1 LRKMLSVALFYFS
14 AFLLT
19 AMVTSLFIQVLAREF
34 NWDVDWSE
42 ELARFS
48 FISAVFLASSYA
60 TLTKSHLSVSF
71 FSNYIAKR
79 IGQNTVSKF
88 HTLAQMAFDSCVIYY
103 ASINL
108 IDGILY
114 PNISPSLSFNQNYL
128 FILMILGFS
137 LSAMIHII
145 DIFSTPPVSSD
156 TDTPALKGKLYE

>member
-1 LRKMLSVALFYFS
+1 
-14 AFLLT
+14 
-19 AMVTSLFIQVLAREF
+19 
-34 NWDVDWSE
+34 
-42 ELARFS
+42 
-48 FISAVFLASSYA
+48 
-60 TLTKSHLSVSF
+60 
-71 FSNYIAKR
+71 
-79 IGQNTVSKF
+79 
-88 HTLAQMAFDSCVIYY
+88 MAFDSCVIYY